1 MSLTHIPAAF
11 PTHSP
16 CSVATIAIAY
26 DNAPYERKPVDWQ
39 LPKVWII
46 STVMGL
52 LLAAGTW
59 IIRGTLFLHDG
70 GIIQNFGRYAIPTPT
85 PFECF

>member
-1 MSLTHIPAAF
+1 MLLSVFPAHRYF
-11 PTHSP
+11 
-16 CSVATIAIAY
+16 SVATIAIAY

-70 GIIQNFGRYAIPTPT
+70 GIIQNFGRYVTRAPTYSYQV
-85 PFECF
+85 